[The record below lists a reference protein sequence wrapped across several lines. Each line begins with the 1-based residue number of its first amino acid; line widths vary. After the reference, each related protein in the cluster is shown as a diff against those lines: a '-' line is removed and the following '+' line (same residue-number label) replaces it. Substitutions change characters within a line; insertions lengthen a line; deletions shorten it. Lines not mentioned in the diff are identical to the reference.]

1 MSRDIKYIG
10 MDVHKEATVIAVLN
24 GSGKL
29 MMESIVETKASS
41 ILQFIHGLRGELH
54 VTWEEGTWAAWLY
67 DLLLPQVAQVLVCD
81 PRHNAFLKEG
91 NKSDKIDARKLAD
104 LLRTGMLRPVYH
116 GEHGL
121 RTLRELGRSYQTI
134 SQDLNRVMNR
144 IKARY
149 RGWSIPCAGTQV
161 YAPRYREE
169 WLQKIEHAGVRR
181 RAELLYQQLDGL
193 QALRRT
199 LRPELLTESRKHKAS
214 KLLRQIPCIGPIR
227 AARLLA
233 LMQTP
238 HRFRS
243 KRQLWTYSGLGIETR
258 DSAQYRFVRG
268 QLQRA
273 KKPQQ
278 IRGLNRNHNHEMKEI
293 FKASRD
299 PSQLWGGSIARV
311 LCGIAGQ
318 GNEARDGAPDVS
330 AKDRGHCFDT
340 LEEGGTFRG
349 RTTEAT
355 SSLSVAQNAGDLQG
369 FHASVVAHRFCDA
382 RVRGRVSMRSLGT
395 SCAAACSTQ
404 SPGQSYAPSHNPKKP

>member
-29 MMESIVETKASS
+29 VMESILETKASS

-67 DLLLPQVAQVLVCD
+67 DLLNPHAHQGLVCD
-81 PRHNAFLKEG
+81 PRRNALLKEG
-91 NKSDKIDARKLAD
+91 NKSDKVDARKLAD

-121 RTLRELGRSYQTI
+121 RTLRELGRSYQTL

-144 IKARY
+144 IKALY

-169 WLQKIEHAGVRR
+169 WLGKIEHVGVRR

-193 QALRRT
+193 QGLRGT
-199 LRPELLTESRKHKAS
+199 LRPELLAERRKHNAA

-227 AARLLA
+227 AARLIA

-243 KRQLWTYSGLGIETR
+243 QRQPRTY
-258 DSAQYRFVRG
+258 RG
-268 QLQRA
+268 V
-273 KKPQQ
+273 
-278 IRGLNRNHNHEMKEI
+278 
-293 FKASRD
+293 D
-299 PSQLWGGSIARV
+299 
-311 LCGIAGQ
+311 
-318 GNEARDGAPDVS
+318 
-330 AKDRGHCFDT
+330 
-340 LEEGGTFRG
+340 LEPR
-349 RTTEAT
+349 
-355 SSLSVAQNAGDLQG
+355 
-369 FHASVVAHRFCDA
+369 HR
-382 RVRGRVSMRSLGT
+382 
-395 SCAAACSTQ
+395 
-404 SPGQSYAPSHNPKKP
+404 